1 MNRELARTVRSQFAI
16 LPGGKHRTPQG
27 DPRDSGRERKTA
39 LAWRSRLPLVT
50 AFGVALVTLVLWIVT
65 IQSGPAALRHLPVK
79 ERAALV
85 QRTLSNLHD
94 ICRGGDRPRDF
105 CKRAGEACSST
116 SPSATEACRAE
127 AREELLADTAVK

>member
-16 LPGGKHRTPQG
+16 LPGGKHRTSQG
-27 DPRDSGRERKTA
+27 DTRDPGRERKTA

-65 IQSGPAALRHLPVK
+65 MQSGPAALRHLPVK

-94 ICRGGDRPRDF
+94 ICRGGDRPREF
-105 CKRAGEACSST
+105 CKEQASLLLDLPECG
-116 SPSATEACRAE
+116 EACRAE